1 MHHTLHG
8 ERRADCSC
16 VFPPRGPEE
25 KVIKPV
31 LVLQRDGCFKT
42 PLVRFPWDFW
52 LLGAKMLSKPSIP
65 FDTTP
70 GVALRHSRPP
80 GVRGGSRPE
89 RRGRLT
95 AGSVHG
101 TLPWGGRGFQRKP
114 ETLLTCVGRSRV
126 GKRVPKSYQE
136 KPKKMV
142 VCPRPALAAAPPQ
155 SPSPSRPQRNSP
167 IPPPTPACPSSTF
180 QYLHR
185 PHPRL
190 WVSIGPVLESPRAAC

>member
-8 ERRADCSC
+8 ERRAECSY

-52 LLGAKMLSKPSIP
+52 LLGAKMLRKPSIP
-65 FDTTP
+65 FDTIP

-89 RRGRLT
+89 RRSRLT

-101 TLPWGGRGFQRKP
+101 TLPWGGHGFQRKP
-114 ETLLTCVGRSRV
+114 ETLLTCVGRSCV

-142 VCPRPALAAAPPQ
+142 VCPRPAVAAAPPQ
-155 SPSPSRPQRNSP
+155 SPLSFPPSEE
-167 IPPPTPACPSSTF
+167 PPP
-180 QYLHR
+180 
-185 PHPRL
+185 
-190 WVSIGPVLESPRAAC
+190 SPTHTGVPF